1 MDTKLKLLL
10 ILFIVIIFVLVSIT
24 YYLLIFK
31 RSIKLKKRLTNYKKE
46 KK

>member
-10 ILFIVIIFVLVSIT
+10 ILFIIIIFILVSIT

-31 RSIKLKKRLTNYKKE
+31 RSNKLKKRLTSYKKE

>member
-10 ILFIVIIFVLVSIT
+10 ILSIVMIFVLVIFT

-31 RSIKLKKRLTNYKKE
+31 RSNKLKKRLTSYKKE